1 MTREERQKAEESL
14 QKNIDAFLRD
24 YSAAYGQKNMA
35 GFLEFFNDDAT
46 ENGKPVVDLIP
57 TYAHLFEATESI
69 GLQIA
74 ALNWQETAKD
84 RITLHCSFSIDLAY
98 RNANA
103 VHGTGKIDFRLVQEG
118 SVMKIQQ
125 MSYSFDQ

>member
-1 MTREERQKAEESL
+1 MTSEVRQKPEDPL
-14 QKNIDAFLRD
+14 RKIIDVFLRD
-24 YSAAYGQKNMA
+24 YSAAYRQKNMA
-35 GFLEFFNDDAT
+35 GFLQFFNDDAT
-46 ENGKPVVDLIP
+46 ENGKQVVDLIP

-74 ALNWQETAKD
+74 ALNWQETTKD
-84 RITLHCSFSIDLAY
+84 RITLHCSFGIDLAY

-103 VHGTGKIDFRLVQEG
+103 VHGTGKIDFRLVKEG
-118 SVMKIQQ
+118 SAMKIQQ